1 MTPEN
6 KEHFLS
12 KKEAIF
18 LLLTGIGDDIY
29 STVDACKT
37 ANEMWIAIER
47 LQQGES
53 LNVQDVKTNLF
64 WEFGKFTSRDGESM
78 ESYYSRF
85 YKLMNE
91 LTRNNLQVTTMIVN
105 ERITKKRT
113 KNEAKTTK
121 PDSEWKSRKKTKSK
135 SKPKP
140 EKVNRKST
148 QVNPE
153 AKSQEKQV

>member
-1 MTPEN
+1 MILESVEN
-6 KEHFLS
+6 GPLIWPSIEENRVTRPKKYSELS
-12 KKEAIF
+12 ATEAIQADCDIKATNII
-18 LLLTGIGDDIY
+18 LLGLPQEVY
-29 STVDACKT
+29 A
-37 ANEMWIAIER
+37 
-47 LQQGES
+47 L
-53 LNVQDVKTNLF
+53 
-64 WEFGKFTSRDGESM
+64 
-78 ESYYSRF
+78 
-85 YKLMNE
+85 
-91 LTRNNLQVTTMIVN
+91 

>member
-1 MTPEN
+1 
-6 KEHFLS
+6 
-12 KKEAIF
+12 A
-18 LLLTGIGDDIY
+18 DIAKI
-29 STVDACKT
+29 SRK
-37 ANEMWIAIER
+37 R
-47 LQQGES
+47 L
-53 LNVQDVKTNLF
+53 
-64 WEFGKFTSRDGESM
+64 
-78 ESYYSRF
+78 
-85 YKLMNE
+85 
-91 LTRNNLQVTTMIVN
+91 

-153 AKSQEKQV
+153 AKSQENYTRYLLSYIGKIGVGMLGVEWGDGVRDD